1 MSQEIIS
8 SKKLFMNGT
17 QAKKI
22 RQYVRRE
29 IFKDFS
35 MLKAKP
41 KWLPRFIYKFIIQKV
56 INWNGVWEK
65 YRVGFMK

>member
-1 MSQEIIS
+1 MSEIIS
-8 SKKLFMNGT
+8 SKKLVMNGT

-29 IFKDFS
+29 ILKDFS

-41 KWLPRFIYKFIIQKV
+41 KWLPKFVYKFIIQKIV
-56 INWNGVWEK
+56 NWKGVWEK
-65 YRVGFMK
+65 YQIGFMKK